1 MKKVLFAVLF
11 ISGVFTTQ
19 AQMKF
24 GAKGGLNLAS
34 VKASGGGQDIT
45 SSSRTSI
52 AVGAF
57 GNFSVSDKFKIQPE
71 LLYAGL
77 GGVEEG
83 VKIKMDYLAIPVL
96 GQFYATKKL
105 YLQAGPQLGILLK
118 AKQAGID
125 AKEFLRST
133 DLQLLFGGG
142 FYITNKLSV
151 DLRYGFSMGNIYSAE
166 VVSSTDATGK
176 NRALSFTLGYS
187 FN

>member
-11 ISGVFTTQ
+11 ISGVFTAQ

-24 GAKGGLNLAS
+24 GAKGGLNIAS
-34 VKASGGGQDIT
+34 VKASGGGMNVT
-45 SSSRTSI
+45 TSSRTSI
-52 AVGAF
+52 ALGAF
-57 GNFSVSDKFKIQPE
+57 GNFSLSDKFKIQPE

-77 GGVEEG
+77 GGIQEG
-83 VKIKMDYLAIPVL
+83 IKLKMDYLVIPVL

-105 YLQAGPQLGILLK
+105 YLQAGPQLGILLR
-118 AKQAGID
+118 AKQEGID
-125 AKEFLRST
+125 AKEFFRNT

-142 FYITNKLSV
+142 FYITEKFNV

-166 VVSSTDATGK
+166 AVSSTDVNGK
-176 NRALSFTLGYS
+176 NRALSLTLGYS

>member
-11 ISGVFTTQ
+11 FSGVFTTQ

-142 FYITNKLSV
+142 FYITKKLSV

>member
-1 MKKVLFAVLF
+1 MKKVFFGILFF
-11 ISGVFTTQ
+11 SGVFTAQ

-24 GAKGGLNLAS
+24 GAKGGLNIAS
-34 VKASGGGQDIT
+34 VKASGGGTDIT

-52 AVGAF
+52 SLGAF
-57 GNFSVSDKFKIQPE
+57 GNFSVSNKFKIQPE

-83 VKIKMDYLAIPVL
+83 IKFKIDYLAIPVL

-105 YLQAGPQLGILLK
+105 YLQAGPQLGVLLG
-118 AKQAGID
+118 AKQEGID
-125 AKEFLRST
+125 VKEFFRST

-142 FYITNKLSV
+142 FYITKKLSV
-151 DLRYGFSMGNIYSAE
+151 DLRYGFSMGNIYSAKT
-166 VVSSTDATGK
+166 VSSTDATGK

-187 FN
+187 IN